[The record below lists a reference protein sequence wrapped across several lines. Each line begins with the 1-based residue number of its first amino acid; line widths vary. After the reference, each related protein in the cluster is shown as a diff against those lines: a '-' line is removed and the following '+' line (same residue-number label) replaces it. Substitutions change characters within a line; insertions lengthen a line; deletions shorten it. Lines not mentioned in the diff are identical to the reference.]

1 MATCK
6 LGAGSD
12 PKVRILASAE
22 KIPASATLPGYNIE
36 KGDEL
41 FSSDTIVYMSRTC
54 STKSNETDF
63 RSESAC
69 YLKNAS
75 IHQQYCRL

>member
-22 KIPASATLPGYNIE
+22 KTPASATLPGYNME

-69 YLKNAS
+69 YLKK
-75 IHQQYCRL
+75 RLNSPAVL